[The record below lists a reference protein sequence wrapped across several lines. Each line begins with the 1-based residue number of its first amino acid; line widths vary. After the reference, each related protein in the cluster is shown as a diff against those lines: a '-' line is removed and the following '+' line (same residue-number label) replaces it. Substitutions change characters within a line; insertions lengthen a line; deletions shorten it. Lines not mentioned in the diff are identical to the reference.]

1 MATRTGKLAKLTG
14 FMLYEDTAFGRMN
27 GIFLNANI
35 NNLSGITTVT
45 AYAKRAAG
53 VDMQGINAFLK
64 DNKKLQNNASAA
76 FDGTA
81 VTVTIL
87 NYLKLNVQIVAD
99 LLSDFSQY
107 LAGQGYYST
116 CAFCDKSDELG
127 YTVQEGRVME
137 ACPACHKKL
146 EGILTD
152 LKKEREQTGSY
163 FSGAA
168 GAVLGGIIGIIP
180 WVLIGLIGYI
190 ASISGMIMAFL
201 TYKFYQLFK
210 GKRGR
215 AMVLIVILVLIV
227 FTYTGV
233 VISDSVSII
242 TEINKEGIHIDNV
255 KFITD
260 MAAAPFSPG
269 IEIVY
274 TAPVATTAYITG
286 QDWADMT
293 GDLWRDIALGFL
305 FAGIGSF
312 VFLRRIGRE
321 SAGKDIEVKRLN

>member
-53 VDMQGINAFLK
+53 VDMQGVNAFLK
-64 DNKKLQNNASAA
+64 DNKKLQNKASAA

-87 NYLKLNVQIVAD
+87 NYLKLNVQTVAD

-116 CAFCDKSDELG
+116 CAFCDKNDELG

-137 ACPACHKKL
+137 ACPACHEKL

-152 LKKEREQTGSY
+152 IKKEREQTGSY

-180 WVLIGLIGYI
+180 WVLIGLIGYV

-201 TYKFYQLFK
+201 TYKFYLLFK
-210 GKRGR
+210 GKRGPGMLFIVI
-215 AMVLIVILVLIV
+215 AVLIVL
-227 FTYTGV
+227 TYVAVTV
-233 VISDSVSII
+233 NQ
-242 TEINKEGIHIDNV
+242 T
-255 KFITD
+255 ITD
-260 MAAAPFSPG
+260 YNYLTEMGYYDIPIFELFGMELTAPFYPEDAG
-269 IEIVY
+269 Y
-274 TAPVATTAYITG
+274 LWG
-286 QDWADMT
+286 QI
-293 GDLWRDIALGFL
+293 GLGWL

-312 VFLRRIGRE
+312 VFLRRIRRE